1 MLANSFT
8 LDYTGTDDLI
18 LKRTNQDAGG
28 STFFFRGSTYDV
40 TMTIKHQYPAARSS
54 GEESHL
60 VRFDVQQYDGD
71 GVHLRTTSVWTVLT
85 TRGGA
90 QDTTVSTN
98 IFETMSE
105 FFAQSGMLAAILGRE
120 A

>member
-1 MLANSFT
+1 MLANSYT
-8 LDYTGTDDLI
+8 LDYTGTDDLV

-28 STFFFRGSTYDV
+28 STFFFRGSNYDV
-40 TMTIKHQYPAARSS
+40 TMSVKHTYPAVRGS

-60 VRFDVQQYDGD
+60 VRFDVQQYDAD
-71 GVHLRTTSVWTVLT
+71 GVLVRTSSVWTVFA

-90 QDTTVSTN
+90 QDTTVSAN
-98 IFETMSE
+98 IFDSMTE
-105 FFAQSGMLAAILGRE
+105 FFGQVGMVDAILGRE